1 MKDKEKALQMLRD
14 NIPIDEIAEAT
25 GYSRGYL
32 NSLTKLCG
40 IVRTK
45 ITIENYKEQIF
56 YMVEQGKTPAEIGQ
70 AIGYSEITV
79 HNCINTWKREEK
91 YMDEP
96 EVIKD
101 YYPEEI
107 LTLVER
113 KPIQCPTVEYEGKR
127 WRDVTEVYCPR

>member
-32 NSLTKLCG
+32 NSLTKLHG

-45 ITIENYKEQIF
+45 ITIESYKEQIL
-56 YMVEQGKTPAEIGQ
+56 YMVEQGETPAEIGQ

-91 YMDEP
+91 VHGRAGSD
-96 EVIKD
+96 
-101 YYPEEI
+101 
-107 LTLVER
+107 
-113 KPIQCPTVEYEGKR
+113 
-127 WRDVTEVYCPR
+127 